1 MSKATASASSQAAKL
16 AAEYRKQGMSASD
29 AFKQAWSEIEQDSAA
44 KGQQTANNWKNA
56 LSNVS
61 SGALK
66 KLGTA
71 VTGIGTGIAAGLG
84 MAVKSAADFDQ
95 SMANVYSVMAPD
107 EVNQFSGSLKDLAI
121 TMGAD
126 TKYSAT
132 EAAQGIEELLKA
144 GVSVTD
150 IMNGGLKGALS
161 LATAGE
167 LSLGDAAEIASTALN
182 AFKNDNLSVQQA
194 ADILAGAANAS
205 ATSVSELKFGLSS
218 VSAVASS
225 VGWSFKDTTT
235 ALALFAQSG
244 LKGQDAGTSL
254 KTMLMNLQP
263 TTDKARDA
271 MKQLGIITADGSNK
285 FVDAQGHFKSLAEIS
300 DVLQD
305 SMSGLTDAQ
314 RLQYMQTMFGSDAI
328 RAANILFKEG
338 AKGANDMATAMGKV
352 GADDVAAKKMDTL
365 KGALEQLN
373 GAFET
378 AKISI
383 GNALIP
389 VVKVVAGA
397 LQSMIDGFNKMS
409 PSMQSFIAIAGLV
422 AAAVLLI
429 SGPILMLIG
438 FLPAIMTGFSLL
450 AGPIGIAMLALTA
463 FGAIAAVVIAKWT
476 TVSTFFSNLWT
487 GIKNIFTG
495 FWNWLQSFFA
505 EWGTVILAIIAPFIG
520 IPILIYQNWSTITA
534 ALSTIW
540 TGILTTATTIFTSIV
555 TFFSTIWTTIQTVF
569 MTAIT
574 TIASFITT
582 NFSGVIVGIQTIFS
596 GLATF
601 FTGIW
606 EAIKTIFLGAI
617 LLILD
622 LVTLNFTQLSADAQ
636 LIWNNLKDAF
646 STIWEGIKA
655 IFTGAVQIIATVLSA
670 AWNGMKAVVTTV
682 WNGIKSFLSS
692 LWSGLVSLA
701 SSAFNS
707 MKSAISSI
715 VTSTINTIQSIWNG
729 ILNFFRTLPSTLASL
744 GSAMFNAMKN
754 AISSVLS
761 TLGGVVRNGF
771 SSAISYIKSL
781 PSQFAQWGRD
791 MIQGLINGIR
801 SMIGGIGDA
810 IGSVAEKIRSMIHF
824 SRPDEGPLRDY
835 EKWMPDFMAGL
846 AKGISKNKNLVS
858 NAIEGLSSDIDIGV
872 NANISDLAAKLRGTV
887 DFETART
894 TAQVVARNNYSID
907 NTTVDNNNRLDKMAD
922 AIKDLAKR
930 PIQTKLDID
939 GKTVAEATNEY
950 HDNINGKKVNL
961 AGRGL
966 AL

>member
-1 MSKATASASSQAAKL
+1 
-16 AAEYRKQGMSASD
+16 
-29 AFKQAWSEIEQDSAA
+29 
-44 KGQQTANNWKNA
+44 
-56 LSNVS
+56 
-61 SGALK
+61 
-66 KLGTA
+66 
-71 VTGIGTGIAAGLG
+71 
-84 MAVKSAADFDQ
+84 
-95 SMANVYSVMAPD
+95 
-107 EVNQFSGSLKDLAI
+107 
-121 TMGAD
+121 
-126 TKYSAT
+126 
-132 EAAQGIEELLKA
+132 
-144 GVSVTD
+144 
-150 IMNGGLKGALS
+150 
-161 LATAGE
+161 
-167 LSLGDAAEIASTALN
+167 
-182 AFKNDNLSVQQA
+182 
-194 ADILAGAANAS
+194 
-205 ATSVSELKFGLSS
+205 
-218 VSAVASS
+218 
-225 VGWSFKDTTT
+225 
-235 ALALFAQSG
+235 
-244 LKGQDAGTSL
+244 
-254 KTMLMNLQP
+254 
-263 TTDKARDA
+263 

-365 KGALEQLN
+365 KGALEQLS

-397 LQSMIDGFNKMS
+397 LQSLIDGFNKMS

-429 SGPILMLIG
+429 AGPILMLIG

-463 FGAIAAVVIAKWT
+463 FGAIAAVVIAKWAT
-476 TVSTFFSNLWT
+476 LSTFFSNLWT

-534 ALSTIW
+534 ALSTVW
-540 TGILTTATTIFTSIV
+540 TGILTNATTIFTGIA
-555 TFFSTIWTTIQTVF
+555 TFFSTIWTT
-569 MTAIT
+569 
-574 TIASFITT
+574 
-582 NFSGVIVGIQTIFS
+582 IQTIFS

-636 LIWNNLKDAF
+636 LIWNNLKNAF
-646 STIWEGIKA
+646 SGIWEGIKA
-655 IFTGAVQIIATVLSA
+655 IFSGAVQVIATVLSA
-670 AWNGMKAVVTTV
+670 AWNGMKTVVTTV

-729 ILNFFRTLPSTLASL
+729 ILNFFRSLPGTLASL
-744 GSAMFNAMKN
+744 GSTMFNAMKN

-791 MIQGLINGIR
+791 MIQGLINGIKG
-801 SMIGGIGDA
+801 MIGGVGNA

-846 AKGISKNKNLVS
+846 AKGINKNKNLVS
-858 NAIEGLSSDIDIGV
+858 DAVEGLGSDIDVGV
-872 NANISDLAAKLRGTV
+872 NTNISNLATKLKGTV

-894 TAQVVARNNYSID
+894 TAQVVARSNYSID
-907 NTTVDNNNRLDKMAD
+907 NTTANSNDRLDKMAD

>member
-1 MSKATASASSQAAKL
+1 MADGRIIIDTEIDNSGIEKGMSKATASASSQAAKL

-29 AFKQAWSEIEQDSAA
+29 AFKQAWSEIERDSAA
-44 KGQQTANNWKNA
+44 KGQQTASNWRNA
-56 LSNVS
+56 LSNIS

-71 VTGIGTGIAAGLG
+71 ITGIGTGIAAGLG

-235 ALALFAQSG
+235 ALAEFAQNG

-365 KGALEQLN
+365 KGALEQLS

-409 PSMQSFIAIAGLV
+409 PSMQSFIAISGLV

-429 SGPILMLIG
+429 AGPILMLIG
-438 FLPAIMTGFSLL
+438 FLPAITAGFSLL
-450 AGPIGIAMLALTA
+450 MGPIGIAMLALTA
-463 FGAIAAVVIAKWT
+463 FGAIAAVVIANWSPI
-476 TVSTFFSNLWT
+476 STFFAGLWT
-487 GIKNIFTG
+487 GIITAVSGFVTAIVNFFTVTIPAVFTSFITFMSQLPAMIGAFFTQAFTAIVAWGANVLAWIATTIPNIITNIGTFFSELPGKIGYALG
-495 FWNWLQSFFA
+495 FALGTIVKWGVDAWNYLTTNVPKWIEGIGTWFSELPGRIWQWLLNA
-505 EWGTVILAIIAPFIG
+505 IAKIKEWGTNT
-520 IPILIYQNWSTITA
+520 Y
-534 ALSTIW
+534 
-540 TGILTTATTIFTSIV
+540 TTAVNF
-555 TFFSTIWTTIQTVF
+555 
-569 MTAIT
+569 
-574 TIASFITT
+574 TT
-582 NFSGVIVGIQTIFS
+582 NTINGIVNWF
-596 GLATF
+596 
-601 FTGIW
+601 
-606 EAIKTIFLGAI
+606 
-617 LLILD
+617 
-622 LVTLNFTQLSADAQ
+622 AQ
-636 LIWNNLKDAF
+636 LPGRIW
-646 STIWEGIKA
+646 
-655 IFTGAVQIIATVLSA
+655 
-670 AWNGMKAVVTTV
+670 
-682 WNGIKSFLSS
+682 SFLVNVISGITSWGANMVAQGSQAASNLVSSVVNIVSS
-692 LWSGLVSLA
+692 LPGKML
-701 SSAFNS
+701 
-707 MKSAISSI
+707 SI
-715 VTSTINTIQSIWNG
+715 GRNIVEGIWNG
-729 ILNFFRTLPSTLASL
+729 ITGAAGWL
-744 GSAMFNAMKN
+744 
-754 AISSVLS
+754 
-761 TLGGVVRNGF
+761 
-771 SSAISYIKSL
+771 KSKV
-781 PSQFAQWGRD
+781 SDFV
-791 MIQGLINGIR
+791 
-801 SMIGGIGDA
+801 GGIVDGF
-810 IGSVAEKIRSMIHF
+810 K
-824 SRPDEGPLRDY
+824 
-835 EKWMPDFMAGL
+835 AGL
-846 AKGISKNKNLVS
+846 DINSPSRVMRDLIGRNIPKGIGVGIDMETPDLNKKIQN
-858 NAIEGLSSDIDIGV
+858 NID
-872 NANISDLAAKLRGTV
+872 DLTAKLRGTV

-907 NTTVDNNNRLDKMAD
+907 NTTVDNNDRLDKMAD

-939 GKTVAEATNEY
+939 GKAVAEATNEY

-961 AGRGL
+961 TGRGL

>member
-1 MSKATASASSQAAKL
+1 
-16 AAEYRKQGMSASD
+16 
-29 AFKQAWSEIEQDSAA
+29 
-44 KGQQTANNWKNA
+44 
-56 LSNVS
+56 
-61 SGALK
+61 
-66 KLGTA
+66 
-71 VTGIGTGIAAGLG
+71 
-84 MAVKSAADFDQ
+84 
-95 SMANVYSVMAPD
+95 MANVYSVMAPD

-161 LATAGE
+161 LAAAGE

-300 DVLQD
+300 DVLQS

-314 RLQYMQTMFGSDAI
+314 RMQYMQTMFGSDAI

-397 LQSMIDGFNKMS
+397 LQSLVDGFNKMS

-429 SGPILMLIG
+429 AGPILMLIG

-520 IPILIYQNWSTITA
+520 IPLLIYQNWSTITA

-540 TGILTTATTIFTSIV
+540 TGILTTATTIFMGIA

-569 MTAIT
+569 ITAIT

-617 LLILD
+617 LIILD

-646 STIWEGIKA
+646 SAIWEGIKA

-715 VTSTINTIQSIWNG
+715 VNGTIATIQSIWNG
-729 ILNFFRTLPSTLASL
+729 ILNFFRSLPGTLASL

-781 PSQFAQWGRD
+781 PSQFLQWGKD

-810 IGSVAEKIRSMIHF
+810 IGDVAEKIRSMIHF

-835 EKWMPDFMAGL
+835 ERWMPDFMQGL
-846 AKGISKNKNLVS
+846 AKGINKNKKLVGS
-858 NAIEGLSSDIDIGV
+858 AIESLGSDIDVGV
-872 NANISDLAAKLRGTV
+872 NTNISDLAAKLRGTV
-887 DFETART
+887 DFESYKASSSARSAASYKTVNSNSTVTTNNKGVTQNINFNQPVETPSETAR
-894 TAQVVARNNYSID
+894 AVKRAGR
-907 NTTVDNNNRLDKMAD
+907 
-922 AIKDLAKR
+922 DLA
-930 PIQTKLDID
+930 
-939 GKTVAEATNEY
+939 Y
-950 HDNINGKKVNL
+950 
-961 AGRGL
+961 GL
-966 AL
+966 